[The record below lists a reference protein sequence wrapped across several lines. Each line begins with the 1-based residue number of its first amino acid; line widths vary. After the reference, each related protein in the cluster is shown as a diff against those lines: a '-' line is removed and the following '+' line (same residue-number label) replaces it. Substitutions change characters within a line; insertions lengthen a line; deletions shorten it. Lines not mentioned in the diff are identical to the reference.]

1 MIEMLAASQAEA
13 RALQIEI
20 KKNQERA
27 AIRSVVLAQRMI
39 LSTESMAL
47 QAWLEQ
53 ESTEMMAFSSKT
65 LVSDLQ
71 DGLTGKAAESARD
84 YLTNIPRPHLQSP
97 IKGGE

>member
-39 LSTESMAL
+39 LST
-47 QAWLEQ
+47 

>member
-53 ESTEMMAFSSKT
+53 ESTEMMA
-65 LVSDLQ
+65 
-71 DGLTGKAAESARD
+71 
-84 YLTNIPRPHLQSP
+84 
-97 IKGGE
+97 